1 MRRFTVAGG
10 LLRAPLETGEALLLV
25 CNRRRDGRVDWTPPG
40 GIVDKGETML
50 VGLSREVTEET
61 SLTVASWSDRAY
73 TVEVEFVG
81 RDLHLTAEVFEATGW
96 DGELHV
102 DDPDGVVVDARF
114 LDLTAAKRHLSSAP
128 LWVREP
134 LSDWLHD
141 PGSADSHYMFRAE
154 SIDGDLQVQR
164 LSP

>member
-10 LLRAPLETGEALLLV
+10 IIRSSEDSGESLLLV

-40 GIVDKGETML
+40 GIVDEGETTL
-50 VGLSREVTEET
+50 VGLSREVNEET
-61 SLTVASWSDRAY
+61 SLTVEAWGERAY

-81 RDLHLTAEVFEATGW
+81 KDFHLTAEVFEAIGW

-114 LDLTAAKRHLSSAP
+114 LDLTMAKKHLSSAP
-128 LWVREP
+128 PWVSEP
-134 LSDWLHD
+134 LSAWLND
-141 PGSADSHYMFRAE
+141 PESAATHYSFRAE
-154 SIDGDLQVQR
+154 SIDGNLQVQR